1 MLAVLPILC
10 PVAQTW
16 QHLSK
21 ECDMPVI
28 WALQTLLATPTFYE
42 ALTKLKNLQT
52 LAMRDTLRPTNEYTP
67 QAALLAVLT
76 EIY

>member
-1 MLAVLPILC
+1 
-10 PVAQTW
+10 
-16 QHLSK
+16 
-21 ECDMPVI
+21 MPVI